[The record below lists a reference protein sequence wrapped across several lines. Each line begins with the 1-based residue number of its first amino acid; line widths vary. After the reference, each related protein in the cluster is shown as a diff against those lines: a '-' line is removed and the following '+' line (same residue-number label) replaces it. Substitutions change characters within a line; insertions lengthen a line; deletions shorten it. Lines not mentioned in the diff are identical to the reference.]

1 MVKYIRLKIHMSW
14 KPDQAINGDELKII
28 NIIQKLRNHDDR
40 SQSYLLFLELLK
52 KDEKAF

>member
-40 SQSYLLFLELLK
+40 SQLYLLFLELLK